1 MAKRLDCLG
10 LGIAPVDILF
20 QVETFPK
27 PGAKIDASS
36 LTIQGGGP
44 IPTAL
49 ATLGRLGMKPGLI
62 AAVGKDIFGDFVKD
76 ELNKFGVDTSLLI
89 RKPSPTA
96 IAAGWYEKG
105 SGRRTIILDLKTRI
119 RPGDIKLDRL
129 PDCRAVHL
137 DGRDL
142 PACLKLARWAK
153 RKALPVVFD
162 VGSIRNDVSPVF
174 PLVDHLVCAADFA
187 MPFTGMTNL
196 KKAVERLAS
205 LCPGTIVIT
214 SGTKG
219 ALGFSRTDGWLRQ
232 KAFRVRT
239 VDTTGAGDV
248 YHGAYIFGLLSGG
261 DLSCRMEIA
270 SAAAALKC
278 TRPGGRLG
286 IPTRAELQR
295 FLSRTRPT
303 YE

>member
-10 LGIAPVDILF
+10 LGIAPVDVLY
-20 QVETFPK
+20 QVERFPK
-27 PGAKIDASS
+27 PGCKIDALS

-44 IPTAL
+44 IPTAM
-49 ATLGRLGMKPGLI
+49 AALGRLGMKAGLI

-76 ELNKFGVDTSLLI
+76 ELDKFGVDTSYLI
-89 RKPSPTA
+89 RKAKPTA
-96 IAAGWYEKG
+96 VAAGWYEKG

-119 RPGDIKLDRL
+119 NPGDIRLNRL

-137 DGRDL
+137 DGRDV
-142 PACLKLARWAK
+142 AVCLKLARWAK
-153 RKALPVVFD
+153 EKAIPVVFD
-162 VGSIRNDVSPVF
+162 VGSLRNDVSPIF

-187 MPFTGMTNL
+187 MPFTGTTSL
-196 KKAVERLAS
+196 RKAVERLAS

-214 SGTKG
+214 CGSKG
-219 ALGFSRTDGWLRQ
+219 ALGFSRIDGWVRQ

-248 YHGAYIFGLLSGG
+248 YHGAYIYGLLSGG
-261 DLSCRMEIA
+261 ELACRMELA

-278 TRPGGRLG
+278 TKPGGRSG
-286 IPTRAELQR
+286 IPTKIELKR
-295 FLSRTRPT
+295 FLSRKRPT

>member
-1 MAKRLDCLG
+1 MAKWLDCLG
-10 LGIAPVDILF
+10 LGIAPVDILY
-20 QVETFPK
+20 QVERFPK
-27 PGAKIDASS
+27 PGSKIDA
-36 LTIQGGGP
+36 LNMTIQGGGP
-44 IPTAL
+44 IPTAM
-49 ATLGRLGMKPGLI
+49 ATLGRLGMKPGLV
-62 AAVGKDIFGDFVKD
+62 AAVGNDIFGDYAIN
-76 ELNKFGVDTSLLI
+76 ELNKFGVDTSNMI
-89 RKPSPTA
+89 RKPRSTA

-119 RPGDIKLDRL
+119 SPGDIRLDRL

-142 PACLKLARWAK
+142 AVCLKLARWAK
-153 RKALPVVFD
+153 EKAIPVVFD
-162 VGSIRNDVSPVF
+162 VGSLRNDVSPIF

-187 MPFTGMTNL
+187 MPFTGTINL
-196 KKAVERLAS
+196 RKAVERLAS

-214 SGTKG
+214 SGIKG
-219 ALGFSRTDGWLRQ
+219 ALGYSRTEGWFRQ

-248 YHGAYIFGLLSGG
+248 YHGAYIYGLLSGG
-261 DLSCRMEIA
+261 DLACRMELA

-278 TRPGGRLG
+278 TKPGGRSG
-286 IPTRAELQR
+286 IPTKIELKR
-295 FLSRTRPT
+295 FLSRKRPT